1 MARINNYKAISYDDY
16 SEEAAEIME
25 DLADILNPFMRE
37 VTDAI
42 NGNIDFENLKQAV
55 IELQVTVNSNGT
67 PNVTTFN
74 VGASSIKG
82 MDVISARNL
91 TNNNVYPTSKPFI
104 NYSPTSSGNTVTL
117 NNISGLPADNRF
129 ALNVLVY
136 Y

>member
-1 MARINNYKAISYDDY
+1 MARINNYKAISYDNY

-42 NGNIDFENLKQAV
+42 NGNIDFDNLKQAL
-55 IELQVTVNSNGT
+55 IELQVTVNSSGE
-67 PNVTTFN
+67 PNVTSFN

-91 TNNNVYPTSKPFI
+91 TNNNVFPTSKPFI
-104 NYSPTSSGNTVTL
+104 SFSPKVSGNSVTL
-117 NNISGLPADNRF
+117 NNISGLPANNKF
-129 ALNVLVY
+129 LLNVLVY